1 MAQGIEN
8 LNPPQNVFR
17 SVVENA
23 VQLSGSEGGFEGLV
37 DELCSDEGLAN
48 VSVRNHVWCFFFF
61 VGGGGGVVSGSTMNC
76 TSIAIMHSRC

>member
-17 SVVENA
+17 SVAENA

-48 VSVRNHVWCFFFF
+48 VSVQNYDFVHV
-61 VGGGGGVVSGSTMNC
+61 
-76 TSIAIMHSRC
+76 